1 MSTLRTNTIES
12 LTGKRLLGTTGSIL
26 QVVASDTTASSGEI
40 TTTSTTYVS
49 TGVSISITPISASSK
64 LLVVFIGNGKF
75 IGGSGDDGSAYR
87 IYRDG
92 TALNPS
98 RAGDQLFYR
107 SDSNTNNIHF
117 PLPIMHYIDAG
128 STNTTTFTL
137 FFSNQWGGTA
147 VISRDW
153 GVNEFVVMEISG

>member
-26 QVVASDTTASSGEI
+26 QVVAADTLASSGEI
-40 TTTSTTYVS
+40 TTTSTSFVS
-49 TGVSISITPISASSK
+49 TGISISITPISASSK
-64 LLVVFIGNGKF
+64 LLVMFVGNAKF
-75 IGGSGDDGSAYR
+75 VNGSGDDGSTYK

-92 TALNPS
+92 SALSP
-98 RAGDQLFYR
+98 RAGDQLLYR
-107 SDSNTNNIHF
+107 SDSNTNNMHL
-117 PLPIMHYIDAG
+117 PLSIIHYIDAG

-153 GVNEFVVMEISG
+153 GVNEFVVMEISA

>member
-1 MSTLRTNTIES
+1 MSTLRTNAIQD
-12 LTGKRLLGTTGSIL
+12 LTGKPLLGTTGSIL

-49 TGVSISITPISASSK
+49 TGISQSITPLSASSK
-64 LLVVFIGNGKF
+64 LLVIFTGNAKF
-75 IGGSGDDGSAYR
+75 VGGSGDDGSSYK

-92 TALNPS
+92 TALSP
-98 RAGDQLFYR
+98 RAGDQLMYR
-107 SDSNTNNIHF
+107 SDSNTNNLHM
-117 PLPIMHYIDAG
+117 PMSIMHYINAN
-128 STNTTTFTL
+128 STATTTFTL

-153 GVNEFVVMEISG
+153 GVNEFMVMEIAG